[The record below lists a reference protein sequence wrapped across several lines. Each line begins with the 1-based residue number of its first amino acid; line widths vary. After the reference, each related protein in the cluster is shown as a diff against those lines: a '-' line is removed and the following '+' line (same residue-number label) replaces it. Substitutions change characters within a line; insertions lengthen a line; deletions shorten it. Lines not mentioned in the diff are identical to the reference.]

1 MTVNTIQQA
10 GEYTVDEMTI
20 LTSSGVVYDLRQ
32 MVQYI
37 EIFEDVN
44 RPVITGNIVIM
55 DIDNMIENAP
65 IIGQEFMSLKIRTPS
80 FAKEDGIIDFLDN
93 VFSIFK
99 IM

>member
-1 MTVNTIQQA
+1 MTANTIQQA

-44 RPVITGNIVIM
+44 RPVMTGNIVIM

-65 IIGQEFMSLKIRTPS
+65 IIGQ
-80 FAKEDGIIDFLDN
+80 
-93 VFSIFK
+93 
-99 IM
+99 